1 MVKYCADPLRVH
13 KKKIDKGLRQ
23 ISEEL
28 YNICGRK
35 IERNA
40 LLCDGCRKR
49 IKNNPQDL
57 NEPENLLYADFE
69 GVALMEGDVQAE
81 QLVTSKIQD
90 PTFLSK
96 EVASEDVD
104 MLFSTLE
111 VTPVKTSRYL
121 RILLKTINMQCR
133 IS

>member
-1 MVKYCADPLRVH
+1 
-13 KKKIDKGLRQ
+13 
-23 ISEEL
+23 
-28 YNICGRK
+28 
-35 IERNA
+35 
-40 LLCDGCRKR
+40 
-49 IKNNPQDL
+49 
-57 NEPENLLYADFE
+57 
-69 GVALMEGDVQAE
+69 MEGDVQAE